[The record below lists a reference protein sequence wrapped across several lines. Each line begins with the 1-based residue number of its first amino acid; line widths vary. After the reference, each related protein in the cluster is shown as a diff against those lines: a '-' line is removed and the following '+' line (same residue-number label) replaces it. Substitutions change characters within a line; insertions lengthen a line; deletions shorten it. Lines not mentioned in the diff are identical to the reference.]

1 MYTGCGTNDYAR
13 SIIVGVV
20 TNPYDMST
28 FTPMKT
34 VENIHHFSYPYEVY
48 FDDYV
53 CDLNGDTGK
62 FVAFYSNFGIQNQ
75 VYLDDI
81 ELELIDSCPRFNGQV
96 EGTTPS
102 SVTIKFDE
110 VPASYE
116 VKAATSALATA
127 ATFEN
132 DTLNL
137 YPSTLGT
144 SNTITIEG
152 LQNHKEY
159 FFFARSTVDSTC
171 QDWKLVLSA
180 YPADSLEKAIPFI
193 DDFEDN
199 SITGMG
205 VLPYDWYGYYSAGL
219 DNRTYPATGSTSYT
233 GGTRGAYSAISS
245 GYTYL
250 VSPKLK
256 VDKLSDCYL
265 EYQAYTSL
273 ASSSFAEQPQAYLVG
288 VVSDPNNIEATFEV
302 IDTIIITAAER
313 GGWRYNRIDLTKY
326 AGNAKHI
333 AFKIDADLTKV
344 LYPSY
349 GYTSI
354 YLDNVVV
361 DYIPSCYEPNSFSTN
376 NITDRSI
383 DLSFKHE
390 GALKYEAMYA
400 VSGQITDPTS
410 DSLHSE
416 VKIVSFEGT
425 QLFIES
431 LYSEMP
437 YDVYVRA
444 ICTEKDTS
452 NWAFAGK
459 YTTLPSLISDFPYNN
474 DFSDPI
480 ENANWKHKR
489 SSARGWYM
497 GVDAD
502 SLVADQKNSTD
513 SALYY
518 SYDSGVGADA
528 NNKTGAVNTYRY
540 VNLAAGTYQ
549 ISYDWVVPGTPRL
562 TSSQA
567 MFEQNL
573 CRVILMPST
582 VSMTSAS
589 GFKTKE

>member
-1 MYTGCGTNDYAR
+1 MSPETFLGTFNDATSGTIPDCWFAGKTIGAYQGTNTLTTYVRAATGVSSYGQALMIKSTNGAIVSTTGQPNINGTYIITPSLDIDQISKYKVKFKAYTTVSYMYTGCGSNDYAR

-34 VENIHHFSYPYEVY
+34 VENIHYNPYPYEVY
-48 FDDYV
+48 LEDYV

-81 ELELIDSCPRFNGQV
+81 EFELIDSCPRFNGQV

-180 YPADSLEKAIPFI
+180 YPADSLEKAIPFTE
-193 DDFEDN
+193 DFESN
-199 SITGMG
+199 SITGYG
-205 VLPYDWYGYYSAGL
+205 TCPHDWYGYYSA
-219 DNRTYPATGSTSYT
+219 DNRTYPAITSTSYT
-233 GGTRGAYSAISS
+233 GGARGAYSTINS

-265 EYQAYTSL
+265 EYQAYTGM
-273 ASSSFAEQPQAYLVG
+273 ASTSFVGQPQPYLVG

-302 IDTIIITAAER
+302 LDTIIITAEER
-313 GGWRYNRIDLTKY
+313 GAWRYNRIDLTKY
-326 AGNAKHI
+326 TGNAKHI
-333 AFKIDADLTKV
+333 AFKIDADLTKAI
-344 LYPSY
+344 YPSY
-349 GYTSI
+349 S
-354 YLDNVVV
+354 
-361 DYIPSCYEPNSFSTN
+361 
-376 NITDRSI
+376 
-383 DLSFKHE
+383 
-390 GALKYEAMYA
+390 
-400 VSGQITDPTS
+400 
-410 DSLHSE
+410 
-416 VKIVSFEGT
+416 
-425 QLFIES
+425 
-431 LYSEMP
+431 
-437 YDVYVRA
+437 
-444 ICTEKDTS
+444 
-452 NWAFAGK
+452 
-459 YTTLPSLISDFPYNN
+459 YTTIWL
-474 DFSDPI
+474 
-480 ENANWKHKR
+480 
-489 SSARGWYM
+489 
-497 GVDAD
+497 
-502 SLVADQKNSTD
+502 
-513 SALYY
+513 
-518 SYDSGVGADA
+518 
-528 NNKTGAVNTYRY
+528 
-540 VNLAAGTYQ
+540 
-549 ISYDWVVPGTPRL
+549 
-562 TSSQA
+562 
-567 MFEQNL
+567 
-573 CRVILMPST
+573 
-582 VSMTSAS
+582 
-589 GFKTKE
+589 